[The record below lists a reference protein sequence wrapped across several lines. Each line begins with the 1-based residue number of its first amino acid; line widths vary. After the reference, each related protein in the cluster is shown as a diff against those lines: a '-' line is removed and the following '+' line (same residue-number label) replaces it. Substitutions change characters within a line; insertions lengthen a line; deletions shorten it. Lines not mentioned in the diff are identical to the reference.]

1 MREEDENRVVLC
13 LIDLGLFLVWLMS
26 AILLYRFEQRQEA
39 LHDLFFAGG
48 DCSSEGARRGAE
60 ALAESIV
67 RGERVGG
74 EQ

>member
-1 MREEDENRVVLC
+1 MRDIIVLGALC
-13 LIDLGLFLVWLMS
+13 ALLLLVSLTATITS
-26 AILLYRFEQRQEA
+26 RRQEA

-67 RGERVGG
+67 RGEACGR
-74 EQ
+74 